1 MNNRLSYL
9 ILILLSP
16 SLVFNQGFGYKMI
29 TINTNPSG
37 AELFLNGNQI
47 GKSPATVRV
56 QDGLLAPPYMV
67 RIEKD
72 GYKPMLIHLEQKWK
86 TGVTIAGVCCGLL
99 FIPGLAILIY
109 AKEHNS
115 VYLFNLQKETNSQK
129 QIRFD
134 PNTGLPIE

>member
-1 MNNRLSYL
+1 MKSRLSILL
-9 ILILLSP
+9 IIFLSP
-16 SLVFNQGFGYKMI
+16 SLVYSQGFGYKMI

-37 AELFLNGNQI
+37 ADIFLNGNPL

-56 QDGLLAPPYMV
+56 QDGLLAPQYMV

-72 GYKPMLIHLEQKWK
+72 GYKPMLLHLDQKWK

-109 AKEHNS
+109 AKEHQP
-115 VYLFNLQKETNSQK
+115 VYFFNLQKETNTQK
-129 QIRFD
+129 QIKFD
-134 PNTGLPIE
+134 PKTGLPIE